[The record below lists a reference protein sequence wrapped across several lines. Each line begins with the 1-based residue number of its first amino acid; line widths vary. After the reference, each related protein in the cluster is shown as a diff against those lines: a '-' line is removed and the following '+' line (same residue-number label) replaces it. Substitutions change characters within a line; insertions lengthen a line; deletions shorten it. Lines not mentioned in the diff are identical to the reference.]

1 MSRPWKK
8 QWPRLGR
15 NGRKSYI
22 VGYYDHDRV
31 ERSKTFASASG
42 QGGARDWMRDYI
54 AAERKGPDSLERFLR
69 DLDAKEANVR
79 DGRPLGQIVAMYFA
93 LDADPALEGG
103 LAPATFAG
111 YQATANPHILGRPM
125 HNNKHEV
132 IGRKSYATW
141 LAARPA
147 SEFNEPHAPRQYRD
161 LMRADG
167 QTQKRI
173 KDAWK
178 VLSVV
183 LSWAAGSHEVPEIHT
198 NGCIL
203 ANERATNRRRSVR
216 AGSTGK
222 GSHGRKRRSK
232 TQSWALSPQAVEA
245 IRREQLAR
253 LGEESPGNRR
263 DAILAKRDAIV
274 TSLMYGLGARP
285 QEIWGMRWC
294 SISETFAEVEEVISW
309 GELDEYG
316 KTSNSTERRPRM
328 PRVLYQDLLEW
339 RLDLREWGHPAG
351 DLDFII
357 PGDLGG
363 KRWGVIDPDTGACH
377 LSLSQC
383 KKWGTKFFGPA
394 VARAAART
402 PELAAIA
409 GATPYSLRR
418 GGISVRLRAEDP
430 QTVAKDCGTS
440 LRMLDEHYAFA
451 IDDLRRF
458 GPRPFDEEWAAARK
472 APPSAEAAE
481 GLLMAA

>member
-8 QWPRLGR
+8 QWPRVGR

-31 ERSKTFASASG
+31 ERSKTFACASG
-42 QGGARDWMRDYI
+42 EGGARDWMRDYST
-54 AAERKGPDSLERFLR
+54 AERKGPDSLERFLR
-69 DLDAKEANVR
+69 DLDAKEANKR
-79 DGRPLGQIVAMYFA
+79 DGRPMGEVIVLYFA

-103 LAPATFAG
+103 LAPATFHG
-111 YQATANPHILGRPM
+111 YQDTANVHLLARPF
-125 HNNKHEV
+125 HNRKHEV

-147 SEFNEPHAPRQYRD
+147 SEFNGPDAPRKLRD

-167 QTQKRI
+167 QPQTRI

-183 LSWAAGSHEVPEIHT
+183 LSWAAGSHEIPEIHT

-203 ANERATNRRRSVR
+203 ANERRSNRRRSVR
-216 AGSTGK
+216 AHSTGR
-222 GSHGRKRRSK
+222 SSQARKRRAK
-232 TQSWALSPQAVEA
+232 IPSWALSPQAVEA
-245 IRREQLAR
+245 IRSEQLAR
-253 LGEESPGNRR
+253 LGTDSPGNHR
-263 DAILAKRDAIV
+263 DPILAKRDAIV
-274 TSLMYGLGARP
+274 TSLMYGFAARP
-285 QEIWGMRWC
+285 QEIWGLRWG
-294 SISETFAEVEEVISW
+294 SVSETFAEVIEVISW

-316 KTSNSTERRPRM
+316 KTSNSTKRRPVV
-328 PRVLYQDLLEW
+328 PRVLWEDLTEW
-339 RLDLREWGHPAG
+339 RIDLREWGHPAG

-377 LSLSQC
+377 LSLNQC
-383 KKWGTKFFGPA
+383 RKWGTKYFSPA
-394 VARAAART
+394 VAKAAKR
-402 PELAAIA
+402 PELVAIA

-430 QTVAKDCGTS
+430 QTVARDCGTS
-440 LRMLDEHYAFA
+440 GRMLDEHYAFA

-458 GPRPFDEEWAAARK
+458 GPRPFNEEWAAARE
-472 APPSAEAAE
+472 AHHSAIEQE
-481 GLLMAA
+481 GLLVAA